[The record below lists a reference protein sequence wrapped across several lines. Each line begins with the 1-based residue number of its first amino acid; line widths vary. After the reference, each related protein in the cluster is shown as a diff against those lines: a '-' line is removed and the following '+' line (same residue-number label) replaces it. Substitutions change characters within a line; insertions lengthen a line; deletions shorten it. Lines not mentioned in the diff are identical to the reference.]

1 MMATRKPRRFN
12 EGDLVSDKEAGLKAS
27 AGEKVGL
34 LERLRMG
41 NIDQEGSEAY
51 NRFGAGRGKAE
62 RTKANQSTSGAVSP
76 NVYRVD
82 SGPGSLNVE
91 DDSKP
96 STNVHRVDSGP
107 GKMSSGSTK
116 VTPARKPAVKT
127 TSAPATQA
135 YTRKMGATA
144 EEVAKPY
151 TRKMGATAE
160 EVAKPYTRKMGA
172 TAEEMA
178 KPYNYSAYKPRRTPE
193 SLSSTRKPGTNTNYE
208 NKEATSETFK
218 KGGAVRGWG
227 MARGARKAKIV

>member
-107 GKMSSGSTK
+107 GKLSARSTK

-151 TRKMGATAE
+151 TRKMGA
-160 EVAKPYTRKMGA
+160 P
-172 TAEEMA
+172 AEEMV

>member
-1 MMATRKPRRFN
+1 MATRKPRRFN

-107 GKMSSGSTK
+107 GKLSARSTK

-151 TRKMGATAE
+151 TRKMGA
-160 EVAKPYTRKMGA
+160 P
-172 TAEEMA
+172 AEEMV

>member
-1 MMATRKPRRFN
+1 MATRKPRRFN

-27 AGEKVGL
+27 AGEKVSL

-62 RTKANQSTSGAVSP
+62 RTKANQSTFGAVSP

-91 DDSKP
+91 DDNKP

-107 GKMSSGSTK
+107 GKLSAGSTK

-127 TSAPATQA
+127 TSAAASVSKPVKGSGPYRVDSGPGKINTAEDRS
-135 YTRKMGATA
+135 YTRKMGA
-144 EEVAKPY
+144 P
-151 TRKMGATAE
+151 
-160 EVAKPYTRKMGA
+160 
-172 TAEEMA
+172 AEEMV